1 MRLRNFIHLDEIQK
15 SSKPLTKVCKTT
27 TNLKKKF
34 ARKNSMSF
42 FLFLILIK
50 SKKLMDK
57 AKLLESKVKPEERAS
72 IQKNNF
78 EFFLLIKELKEN

>member
-1 MRLRNFIHLDEIQK
+1 MRLRNFIHLDELLN

-34 ARKNSMSF
+34 AGKNSMSF
-42 FLFLILIK
+42 FFSFIFK

-57 AKLLESKVKPEERAS
+57 AILLESKVKSEERAS
-72 IQKNNF
+72 IQKIYF
-78 EFFLLIKELKEN
+78 EFFLLIKKLK

>member
-1 MRLRNFIHLDEIQK
+1 MRLRNFIHLDETQN
-15 SSKPLTKVCKTT
+15 SSKPLIKVCKTT

-42 FLFLILIK
+42 FIFYMLK
-50 SKKLMDK
+50 SIKLMDK

-72 IQKNNF
+72 IQKNTF
-78 EFFLLIKELKEN
+78 

>member
-1 MRLRNFIHLDEIQK
+1 MRLRNFIHLDEIVN

-34 ARKNSMSF
+34 DGKNSMSF
-42 FLFLILIK
+42 FFK

-57 AKLLESKVKPEERAS
+57 ATLLKSRVKPEERAS
-72 IQKNNF
+72 IQKRCILNSF
-78 EFFLLIKELKEN
+78 Y

>member
-1 MRLRNFIHLDEIQK
+1 
-15 SSKPLTKVCKTT
+15 
-27 TNLKKKF
+27 
-34 ARKNSMSF
+34 MSF

>member
-1 MRLRNFIHLDEIQK
+1 ME
-15 SSKPLTKVCKTT
+15 VCKTT

-42 FLFLILIK
+42 FLFYMFK
-50 SKKLMDK
+50 SIKLMDK

-72 IQKNNF
+72 IQKNTF
-78 EFFLLIKELKEN
+78 